1 MYTTVAAALAALEAA
16 LAAYAEIAPTIEAA
30 VAYLRKAGITD
41 EDIAALKA
49 QDRAASDNQQAAI
62 DSRAAREG
70 S

>member
-1 MYTTVAAALAALEAA
+1 MYTTVASALAALEAA
-16 LAAYAEIAPTIEAA
+16 LAAYAKIVPTVEDA

>member
-16 LAAYAEIAPTIEAA
+16 LAAYAEIAPAIEAA